1 MKIILISIFIHF
13 STASIA
19 KAETPAS
26 AAEVVDVGNSIC
38 PVSGDKVG
46 KTTFEY
52 QGKRYH
58 FCCKDCVKDFKKDPE
73 KYISQMKQGS

>member
-1 MKIILISIFIHF
+1 MKIILILALFLLG
-13 STASIA
+13 TASIA

-26 AAEVVDVGNSIC
+26 AADVVDVGNGIC

-73 KYISQMKQGS
+73 KYIAQMKQGP